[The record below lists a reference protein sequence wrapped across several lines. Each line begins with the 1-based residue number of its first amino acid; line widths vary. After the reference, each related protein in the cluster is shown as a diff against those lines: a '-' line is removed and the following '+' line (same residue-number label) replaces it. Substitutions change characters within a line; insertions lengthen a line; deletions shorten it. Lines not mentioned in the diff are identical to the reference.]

1 VAESRIIDEHIEA
14 TKCGQ
19 RGLDRGPGTGGVAD
33 EADYLLKK
41 FSKSTNARVFQDDDP
56 GKLLDTCL
64 NELRNR

>member
-1 VAESRIIDEHIEA
+1 MGSLNEFTIAHDEGKVIGCL
-14 TKCGQ
+14 T
-19 RGLDRGPGTGGVAD
+19 GTGGVAD

-41 FSKSTNARVFQDDDP
+41 FSKTTNARIFQDEDP